1 MNYLNEVN
9 QTFKECE
16 IPLWLNFGTLLGIYR
31 DGKLIDDDIDLA
43 TYDLN
48 VPWNNSSYKNLEY
61 KLIQK
66 NYSVKN
72 YDLGLIVSKG
82 NFRAGIGFYKV
93 GHIPQKPKCL
103 YQENLPVNYMNYKL
117 AKKFYYGFMR
127 NKPTN
132 FKYKFFKLLGG
143 YYITHAVPT
152 ELICP
157 LKEITFN
164 KESYFVPNKTK
175 KYLKYLYGPDWTKPN
190 PNFPHFVSKE
200 NIEYFKETYKY
211 ILVECPR
218 CKNSFGEIK
227 DNQNTPI
234 TTLKFH
240 CNACG
245 KNWKQKVFLKGVIQK
260 VIK

>member
-1 MNYLNEVN
+1 MNCLNEVN

-103 YQENLPVNYMNYKL
+103 YQENLPVNYMNHKL

-152 ELICP
+152 DLICP
-157 LKEITFN
+157 LKKIDFDGE
-164 KESYFVPNKTK
+164 KYFIPNKTK
-175 KYLKYLYGPDWTKPN
+175 HYLKYLYGDNWKTPDPD
-190 PNFPHFVSKE
+190 FPHFVSEE
-200 NIEYFKETYKY
+200 NIKKFRGTFSY
-211 ILVECPR
+211 ILVTCPR
-218 CKNSFGEIK
+218 CNHSFGETK
-227 DNQNTPI
+227 HEQNKSI
-234 TTLKFH
+234 VKINFH
-240 CNACG
+240 CGKCG
-245 KNWKQKVFLKGVIQK
+245 KNFTEKVFLKGVIQRRVK
-260 VIK
+260 